1 MKQIKVRIPT
11 QDEFEAIALN
21 MAGKI
26 IETRED
32 SSGASYVIETG
43 GMTIELPMREWWRVR
58 EEAAE

>member
-1 MKQIKVRIPT
+1 MKRIKVRIPT
-11 QDEFEAIALN
+11 QAEFETIALN

-32 SSGASYVIETG
+32 SSGASYVIETSR
-43 GMTIELPMREWWRVR
+43 MTIELPMREWWRVR